1 MAITYTWKVTS
12 LKTKTEGANQDAVV
26 QTYWEKIGTDNAGN
40 TGTFSGATPFTS
52 TTMTND
58 NTFVPFSELTEAIVL
73 TWIKAV
79 VVGGYEEHVNAQIQK
94 QIDTKI
100 SPVAEAS
107 MPWAP
112 VTPVAPMSPPAA
124 A

>member
-26 QTYWEKIGTDNAGN
+26 QTYWDKIGTDDAGN

-52 TTMTND
+52 TTMTNGS
-58 NTFVPFSELTEAIVL
+58 TFVPFSELTEAIVL

-79 VVGGYEEHVNAQIQK
+79 VIGGYEEHVNAQIQK
-94 QIDTKI
+94 QIDQKLN
-100 SPVAEAS
+100 PVSEAD

-112 VTPVAPMSPPAA
+112 PKETPPTIPTP
-124 A
+124 